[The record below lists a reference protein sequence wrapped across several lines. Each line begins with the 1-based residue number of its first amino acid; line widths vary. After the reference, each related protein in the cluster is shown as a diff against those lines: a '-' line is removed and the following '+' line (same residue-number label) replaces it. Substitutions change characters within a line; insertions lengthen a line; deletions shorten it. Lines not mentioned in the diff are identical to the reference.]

1 MYTLYVYYYYCIIIT
16 LLLMIVY
23 IMYYRLLPKIKLS
36 YLILTTIQKY
46 LEELKDILVCI
57 LKS

>member
-1 MYTLYVYYYYCIIIT
+1 
-16 LLLMIVY
+16 
-23 IMYYRLLPKIKLS
+23 MYYKQLPEIKLT

-57 LKS
+57 LKSNVN